1 MNQKQCLSLST
12 NGPRWMIEKGRK
24 LCQGVDILYFVLNL
38 VKVFR
43 EDEVTGGSKMSRK
56 AEEGKGR

>member
-1 MNQKQCLSLST
+1 MNQKHYVSYWVQKVLAGWS
-12 NGPRWMIEKGRK
+12 EKGEN
-24 LCQGVDILYFVLNL
+24 FVRESMIFFKLNL

-43 EDEVTGGSKMSRK
+43 EDEVTGCSKMSKK